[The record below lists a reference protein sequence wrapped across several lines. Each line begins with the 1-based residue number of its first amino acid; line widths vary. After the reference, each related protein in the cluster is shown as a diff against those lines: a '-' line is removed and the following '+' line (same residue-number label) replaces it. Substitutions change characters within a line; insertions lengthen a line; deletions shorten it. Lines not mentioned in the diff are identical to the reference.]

1 MAKIILR
8 IFALCCLTLS
18 AFGQNPVP
26 AALQCVNTDGQPGEP
41 SSVEPMSAEEAVRL
55 NEAPHGAKRLGKHQL
70 QIGWMGG
77 NREFKDQPPYD
88 APLDGLSWVYCGY
101 SPAAKFHLI
110 GKSDK
115 GLFTGTLLDDN
126 TGTLLPGGEAVL
138 FSPDQRYYIAYEQP
152 DGQDG
157 ETLKLFK
164 HDGSLIWK
172 GYNGFLS
179 PDGKSVIVDSE
190 DMRAMRWDGQNRPQA
205 TVHLKGNRTVTVTL
219 MRDANGK
226 LEWLPHI
233 NAE

>member
-1 MAKIILR
+1 LATKRNGVRPKQRFFSIL
-8 IFALCCLTLS
+8 LE
-18 AFGQNPVP
+18 G
-26 AALQCVNTDGQPGEP
+26 
-41 SSVEPMSAEEAVRL
+41 
-55 NEAPHGAKRLGKHQL
+55 H
-70 QIGWMGG
+70 
-77 NREFKDQPPYD
+77 
-88 APLDGLSWVYCGY
+88 
-101 SPAAKFHLI
+101 
-110 GKSDK
+110 
-115 GLFTGTLLDDN
+115 